1 MKNED
6 LLISIITPYYN
17 VREYIIELAK
27 VLTPQLNDKVEWIIV
42 DDGCNEKVLDNFKAK
57 VIHLE
62 NNSGGASI
70 PRNIGLD
77 NAKGKYIVFIDSDD
91 LVSDDYI
98 QTILNKIKEEWDY
111 CYISWKGKTNRIII
125 ENEPPKW
132 NCCVWNCIYKRELIG
147 NERFKPELK
156 MAEDYDF
163 NNRIRKGKR
172 ANITKIIYYYNEDT
186 PNSLTK
192 QGELY
197 NSKYK
202 GDDNNAIR

>member
-17 VREYIIELAK
+17 AREYIIELAK
-27 VLTPQLNDKVEWIIV
+27 VLTPQLTNQIEWIII
-42 DDGCNEKVLDNFKAK
+42 DDGCNEKVLDNFRAK

-77 NAKGKYIVFIDSDD
+77 NAKGKYIVFIDADD
-91 LVSDDYI
+91 LVSNDYI
-98 QTILNKIKEEWDY
+98 QIILNKAKEQWDY
-111 CYISWKGKTNRIII
+111 CYISWKGKSNRIII

-147 NERFKPELK
+147 NQRFKPELK
-156 MAEDYDF
+156 IAEDYDF
-163 NNRIRKGKR
+163 NNRVRKGKR
-172 ANITKIIYYYNEDT
+172 ANITKIIYHYNEDT

-202 GDDNNAIR
+202 GE

>member
-1 MKNED
+1 MEI
-6 LLISIITPYYN
+6 LLSIIIPGYERYDYAEKLLKQLDKQMQDN
-17 VREYIIELAK
+17 VEVIL
-27 VLTPQLNDKVEWIIV
+27 V
-42 DDGCNEKVLDNFKAK
+42 DDCSPIPYQFHYKWLKT
-57 VIHLE
+57 IRLE
-62 NNSGGASI
+62 ENSGGASV
-70 PRNIGLD
+70 PRNKGLD
-77 NAKGKYIVFIDSDD
+77 IVKGKYISFIDIDD
-91 LVSDDYI
+91 LISDDYI

-111 CYISWKGKTNRIII
+111 CYISWKGKSNKIII

-132 NCCVWNCIYKRELIG
+132 NCCVWNCIYKRDLIG

-156 MAEDYDF
+156 MAEDLDF
-163 NNRIRKGKR
+163 NNRVRKGKR

-202 GDDNNAIR
+202 R

>member
-17 VREYIIELAK
+17 VRKYIIELEK

-42 DDGCNEKVLDNFKAK
+42 DDGCNEKVLDNIKAK

-77 NAKGKYIVFIDSDD
+77 NAKGKYIVFIDADD
-91 LVSDDYI
+91 LVSPDYI
-98 QTILNKIKEEWDY
+98 QTILEKTKEEWDY
-111 CYISWKGKTNRIII
+111 CYISWKGKTNQIII
-125 ENEPPKW
+125 REEPPKW

-163 NNRIRKGKR
+163 NNRVRKGKR

-197 NSKYK
+197 NNKYK
-202 GDDNNAIR
+202 GELKWN

>member
-6 LLISIITPYYN
+6 LLISIVTPYYN
-17 VREYIIELAK
+17 VKEYIIELAK
-27 VLTPQLNDKVEWIIV
+27 VLTPQLTDQVEWIII
-42 DDGCNEKVLDNFKAK
+42 DDGCNEKELDNFRAK

-77 NAKGKYIVFIDSDD
+77 NAKGKYIAFIDADD
-91 LVSDDYI
+91 LVSPDYI
-98 QTILNKIKEEWDY
+98 QTILSKTKEEWDY
-111 CYISWKGKTNRIII
+111 CYISWKGKLNRTII

-132 NCCVWNCIYKRELIG
+132 NCCVWNCIYKRDLIG

-163 NNRIRKGKR
+163 NNRVRKGKR

-202 GDDNNAIR
+202 GDDNNAIC

>member
-42 DDGCNEKVLDNFKAK
+42 DDGCNEKVLDNFRAK

-70 PRNIGLD
+70 PRNIGLE
-77 NAKGKYIVFIDSDD
+77 NAKGKYITFIDADD
-91 LVSDDYI
+91 LVSPDYI
-98 QTILNKIKEEWDY
+98 QTILDKTKEEWDY
-111 CYISWKGKTNRIII
+111 SYISWKGKTNRIII
-125 ENEPPKW
+125 QEEPPKW
-132 NCCVWNCIYKRELIG
+132 NCCVWNCLYKRELIG
-147 NERFKPELK
+147 NERFNPELK

-163 NNRIRKGKR
+163 NKRVRKGKR
-172 ANITKIIYYYNEDT
+172 SNITKIIYYYNEDT

-197 NSKYK
+197 NNKYK
-202 GDDNNAIR
+202 N

>member
-27 VLTPQLNDKVEWIIV
+27 VLTPQLNDKIEWIIV

>member
-27 VLTPQLNDKVEWIIV
+27 VLTPQLTDQVEWIIV

-62 NNSGGASI
+62 KNSGGASI

-77 NAKGKYIVFIDSDD
+77 NVKGKYIAFIDSDD

-98 QTILNKIKEEWDY
+98 QTILDKTKEEWDY
-111 CYISWKGKTNRIII
+111 CYISWKGKINQIII
-125 ENEPPKW
+125 REEPPKW

-156 MAEDYDF
+156 IAEDYDF
-163 NNRIRKGKR
+163 NNRVRKGKR
-172 ANITKIIYYYNEDT
+172 ANITKIIYYYNEET

-197 NSKYK
+197 NNKYK
-202 GDDNNAIR
+202 GDDNNAL